1 MAGPV
6 AVASALIAAHVAA
19 RAALPAFMRFVP
31 SARLD
36 GLSAQAGPPTLR
48 SAAVAVLLGVLV
60 LVTAL
65 GPVATMIGLILATC
79 AGLFVAWLTV
89 RQIGGQT
96 GDVLGALE
104 QIIEI
109 VILLTALAMSGTRS

>member
-1 MAGPV
+1 V
-6 AVASALIAAHVAA
+6 
-19 RAALPAFMRFVP
+19 FMRFVP
-31 SARLD
+31 PARLD
-36 GLSAQAGPPTLR
+36 GLSAQAGQPALR

-65 GPVATMIGLILATC
+65 GLAATMVGLILATC
-79 AGLFVAWLTV
+79 AGLFVAWLSM

-109 VILLTALAMSGTRS
+109 VILLTALAMSGTRP